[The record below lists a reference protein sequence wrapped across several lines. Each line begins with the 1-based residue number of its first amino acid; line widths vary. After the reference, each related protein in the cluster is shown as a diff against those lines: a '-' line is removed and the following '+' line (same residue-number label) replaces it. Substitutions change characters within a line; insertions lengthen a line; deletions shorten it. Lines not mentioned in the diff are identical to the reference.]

1 MPEVNKGGVILPKI
15 NLPLQSIENIS
26 VQDAYNMETEGT
38 KNSIG
43 DKTVMLPT
51 NLLVPFQNHP
61 FKIKKNR
68 VDELVHSIEKNGILT
83 ALDVR
88 ESSIHPGYYE
98 IIAGHHRYEAAKQL
112 CIDVPCIIRT
122 DDDAQAIVRMVNTN
136 IQRGLDNVEPSE
148 LIDALTM
155 EHNALKKQG
164 KRTDKQLNLEEQGDI
179 EKLDSSFIVG
189 EKNNLSSRS
198 VRIYVRIGNFLMK
211 EFWQLIDSKKISL
224 VIAEQL
230 SYIPEEIQKTI
241 FEYITDNPSFKIT
254 LSMVKKIREQV
265 SLIKKNH
272 DVLYSIFNNEY
283 KVTKPK
289 PSINLKMKKIN
300 QFLPKT
306 IKSTE
311 IEDYIL
317 KALEFYI
324 ANKRSKDTNER

>member
-1 MPEVNKGGVILPKI
+1 MPKI
-15 NLPLQSIENIS
+15 NLPLQSIEDIS
-26 VQDAYNMETEGT
+26 VQAAYNMETEGT

-43 DKTVMLPT
+43 EKAVVLPT
-51 NLLVPFQNHP
+51 KLLIPFQNHP
-61 FKIKKNR
+61 FKIKKKR

-88 ESSIHPGYYE
+88 ASSSHPGYYE
-98 IIAGHHRYEAAKQL
+98 IISGHHRYEAAKQL
-112 CIDVPCIIRT
+112 DIDVPCIIRT
-122 DDDAQAIVRMVNTN
+122 DDDAQAIIRMVNTN

-148 LIDALTM
+148 LIAALTM

-164 KRTDKQLNLEEQGDI
+164 KRTDKELKLDDSNKTI
-179 EKLDSSFIVG
+179 EKLDSSVIVG
-189 EKNNLSSRS
+189 EQNNLSSRS

-265 SLIKKNH
+265 SSIKKNH

-283 KVTKPK
+283 KPSKPK
-289 PSINLKMKKIN
+289 SSINLKMKKIN

-306 IKSTE
+306 IKSNE

-324 ANKRSKDTNER
+324 VNKKE